1 MAKSLVLRDA
11 AEYDNQS
18 FGRDTPV
25 PAQLERAD
33 FTDCTFAGCPLGA
46 VHLLG
51 CRFFDCRFERVDA
64 SAADFTDCTFR
75 GTTFVDCKLLGI
87 NWTILRSLQACTW
100 ERCLLDDSS
109 FQALELEAVEWIEC
123 RLRQAD
129 FSDCNL
135 RRAKFHGSLLEGA
148 NFNGAQLAQADFA
161 GVDDLTLDPH
171 HVRLSDTSVEMAV
184 VLRMATLLGLKI
196 VGT

>member
-1 MAKSLVLRDA
+1 MAKPLTLRDA

-18 FGRDTPV
+18 FGRDTSI

-33 FTDCTFAGCPLGA
+33 FTDCTFAGCAFGSVRLSA
-46 VHLLG
+46 

-64 SAADFTDCTFR
+64 SAANFIDCTFR

-87 NWTILRSLQACTW
+87 NWTILRNLQACNW
-100 ERCLLDDSS
+100 ERCLLDDGS
-109 FQALELEAVEWIEC
+109 FAALELEAVEWIEC
-123 RLRQAD
+123 RLRQVD

-161 GVDDLTLDPH
+161 GVNDLALDPH
-171 HVRLSDTSVEMAV
+171 HVRLGETSVEMVV
-184 VLRMATLLGLKI
+184 VLRMAALLGLKI